1 MSQVHKMNRNTV
13 GTETALDLELS
24 DAVLVH
30 DLHFVLPRRYDQTQ
44 RDLIYAALQRSES
57 LLDRGI
63 GVVVPAGRSASFK
76 RVPRSKCPP
85 IEGTQSE
92 VAAVAVRGE
101 WHGRRGTE
109 IVDPVEVRRLLRGV
123 ESADEQVH

>member
-1 MSQVHKMNRNTV
+1 MNRNTV

-63 GVVVPAGRSASFK
+63 GVVVPEDRSAF
-76 RVPRSKCPP
+76 VN
-85 IEGTQSE
+85 T
-92 VAAVAVRGE
+92 
-101 WHGRRGTE
+101 
-109 IVDPVEVRRLLRGV
+109 LLR
-123 ESADEQVH
+123 